1 MTTVTSTTQIES
13 ARAFAAMHVPGDPL
27 ILYNAWDAG
36 SAKAISDAGAR
47 AIATGSWSVAA
58 AAGYEDREQIPLDLL
73 TTIVRRIVASV
84 DVPVT
89 VDFESGYAAG
99 GEPLEDNI
107 RRIIAAGAVGINFE
121 DQSMGAEAIY
131 GIEEQASRVQ
141 AVRRAADAS
150 GVPLFINARTD
161 VFLRSDVSR
170 HADHVE
176 EAIAR
181 GKAYA
186 GAGASGLL
194 VPGVRDGALIER
206 ICRASSLPVNVL
218 WFPELPPRDR
228 LAAAGVARISYGPR
242 PYREVMARLTEAAKL
257 ALSR

>member
-1 MTTVTSTTQIES
+1 MTSSSQSES
-13 ARAFAAMHVPGDPL
+13 ARAFASMHVPGDPL

-36 SAKAISDAGAR
+36 SAKAVRDAGGR

-58 AAGYEDREQIPLDLL
+58 AQGYDDREKIPLELL
-73 TTIVRRIVASV
+73 ATIVQRIVATV

-89 VDFESGYAAG
+89 VDFESGYARG
-99 GEPLEDNI
+99 GKELESNI
-107 RRIIAAGAVGINFE
+107 RRIISAGAVGINFE
-121 DQSMGAEAIY
+121 DQWMDNDALY
-131 GIEEQASRVQ
+131 TVDEQAERV
-141 AVRRAADAS
+141 ATVRRAADAS

-161 VFLRSDVSR
+161 VFLRSDVSQHEGR
-170 HADHVE
+170 VE

-186 GAGASGLL
+186 SAGASGLF
-194 VPGVRDGALIER
+194 VPGVRDGALVER
-206 ICRASSLPVNVL
+206 ICRASPLPVNVL

-242 PYREVMARLTEAAKL
+242 PYRETMARLTEAAKPAL
-257 ALSR
+257 AR